1 LQSAHDQ
8 VSGLGH
14 SGTKGLACATP
25 VLGLPLAAI
34 QRGVESLDTT
44 VLPYRIVDWPSEMNI
59 FLSSD

>member
-1 LQSAHDQ
+1 
-8 VSGLGH
+8 
-14 SGTKGLACATP
+14 